1 MRFLRTLV
9 ICLAAVLPLPAAF
22 APAAFAEG
30 IDYQRLDARIT
41 RLAQDEEIVGLAV
54 AVIDK
59 GELSFAK
66 GYGVTERGGT
76 PVTDETVFRWASLS
90 KGVAASEV
98 AILADHQELSLTD
111 TVSEFKTSLRLPK
124 GGETQATLEDVLSHR
139 LGIVPNAY
147 DTRLEDGW
155 DPVKIRNSIAGLS
168 RICAIGECHTYQNVA
183 YDTISEVVEDVTH
196 TTYAD
201 AVRHSIFEPLG
212 MVTASIGRA
221 GLQDSA
227 SWARPYSKRSRTP
240 GAPQKK
246 TVKDAYYRVPAAGG
260 VNGSILDLA
269 RYARAQMGLAPDV
282 LSPAALE
289 MLQMPRIYTAGEQRR
304 MSSHYRGTVRD
315 ARYGLGWRIYKYG
328 VAGDRVVGHR
338 GAVEGYRSYI
348 LFDPERDTGVVIL
361 WNSSSRRPNGIG
373 FEVMDMVYGLPPQDW
388 MEVDTPPADTPTGG

>member
-1 MRFLRTLV
+1 MHFLRMLV
-9 ICLAAVLPLPAAF
+9 ACLAIVLPLPAAF

-30 IDYQRLDARIT
+30 IDYERLNT
-41 RLAQDEEIVGLAV
+41 RVSQLAQDEEIVGLAV

-66 GYGVTERGGT
+66 GYGVTERGGA
-76 PVTDETVFRWASLS
+76 PVTDQTVFRWASLS

-98 AILADHQELSLTD
+98 AILADRHELNLTD
-111 TVSEFKTSLRLPK
+111 TVSSFKTSLRLPK
-124 GGETQATLEDVLSHR
+124 GGETRATLEDVLSHR

-168 RICAIGECHTYQNVA
+168 QICPIGECHTYQNVA

-196 TTYAD
+196 STYAD
-201 AVRHSIFEPLG
+201 AVQHSIFEPLG

-221 GLQDSA
+221 GLQGSA
-227 SWARPYSKRSRTP
+227 SWARPYTKRSKAP
-240 GAPQKK
+240 GPPQKK
-246 TVKDAYYRVPAAGG
+246 RVKDAYYRIPAAGG
-260 VNGSILDLA
+260 VNGSIRDLA
-269 RYARAQMGLAPDV
+269 LYARAQMGLDPDV

-289 MLQMPRIYTAGEQRR
+289 MLQTPRIYTRGEQRR

-328 VAGDRVVGHR
+328 EAGNRVIGHR

-361 WNSSSRRPNGIG
+361 WNSSSRLPNGIG
-373 FEVMDMVYGLPPQDW
+373 FEVMDMVYDLSPRDW
-388 MEVDTPPADTPTGG
+388 MQLDTPPADTPTGG